1 MLKPLLAVMA
11 LGAVVGAAWPSGRSA
26 APSRVAAAA
35 SGPSAVPRETLLKR
49 HEDGHFYADVEVNGE
64 LVHFLIDT
72 GSTGVAL
79 TEEDAE
85 RVGLK
90 VSPAEYEPVGM
101 GAGGPIR
108 GKLVTLDRVSLDGKE
123 ARDVH
128 GAILQGATMSLLGQA
143 YLSKLGSVE
152 MSGDYMRLD

>member
-1 MLKPLLAVMA
+1 MLKPLLTVVG
-11 LGAVVGAAWPSGRSA
+11 LGAIVGAMWPSGHAA
-26 APSRVAAAA
+26 APARAAA
-35 SGPSAVPRETLLKR
+35 SAPGTPAVPRETLLKR

-72 GSTGVAL
+72 GATGVAL

-85 RVGLK
+85 RVGLHF
-90 VSPAEYEPVGM
+90 SPAEYEPVGM
-101 GAGGPIR
+101 GAAGPIR

-128 GAILQGATMSLLGQA
+128 GAILQGSTLSLLGQA

>member
-1 MLKPLLAVMA
+1 
-11 LGAVVGAAWPSGRSA
+11 
-26 APSRVAAAA
+26 
-35 SGPSAVPRETLLKR
+35 VPKETLLKR
-49 HEDGHFYADVEVNGE
+49 QDDGHFYADVEVNGQ

-72 GSTGVAL
+72 GATGVAL
-79 TEEDAE
+79 TEEDAR
-85 RVGLK
+85 RVGL
-90 VSPAEYEPVGM
+90 VFSPGEFEPVGM

-108 GKLVTLDRVSLDGKE
+108 GKVVTIDRVSLDGKE

-152 MSGDYMRLD
+152 MSGDYMRLS

>member
-1 MLKPLLAVMA
+1 MLKPLLCVIA
-11 LGAVVGAAWPSGRSA
+11 LGAGLGMMWPAGRPH
-26 APSRVAAAA
+26 APARAAAA
-35 SGPSAVPRETLLKR
+35 TARAVPKETLLKR

-72 GSTGVAL
+72 GATGVAL
-79 TEEDAE
+79 TEQDAE
-85 RVGLK
+85 RVGLHF
-90 VSPAEYEPVGM
+90 SPAEFEPVGM

-108 GKLVTLDRVSLDGKE
+108 GKVVTLDRVSLDGKE

-128 GAILQGATMSLLGQA
+128 GVILEGSTLSLLGQA
-143 YLSKLGSVE
+143 YLSKMGSVE

>member
-1 MLKPLLAVMA
+1 MLKPLLCVIA
-11 LGAVVGAAWPSGRSA
+11 LGAGIGMMWPAGHAHPPAR
-26 APSRVAAAA
+26 PAAATA
-35 SGPSAVPRETLLKR
+35 KAVPKETLLKR
-49 HEDGHFYADVEVNGE
+49 HDDGHFYADVEVNGE

-72 GSTGVAL
+72 GASGVAL
-79 TEEDAE
+79 TEEDAG
-85 RVGLK
+85 RVGLHF
-90 VSPAEYEPVGM
+90 SPAEYEPVGM

-128 GAILQGATMSLLGQA
+128 GAILQGSTISLLGQA
-143 YLSKLGSVE
+143 YLSKMGSVE

>member
-1 MLKPLLAVMA
+1 MLKPLLCVIA
-11 LGAVVGAAWPSGRSA
+11 LGAGVGMIWPAGRA
-26 APSRVAAAA
+26 HAPAKAAAA
-35 SGPSAVPRETLLKR
+35 AAAPKETLLKR

-72 GSTGVAL
+72 GASGVAL
-79 TEEDAE
+79 TEEDAA

-90 VSPAEYEPVGM
+90 VSPAEYEAVGM

-108 GKLVTLDRVSLDGKE
+108 GKLVTIDRVSLDGKE

-128 GAILQGATMSLLGQA
+128 GAILQGSTMSLLGQA

>member
-1 MLKPLLAVMA
+1 MLKPLLTVVG
-11 LGAVVGAAWPSGRSA
+11 LGAIVGAVWPSGHASA
-26 APSRVAAAA
+26 PAKAAA
-35 SGPSAVPRETLLKR
+35 SSPGTAAVPRETLLKR

-72 GSTGVAL
+72 GASGVAL

-85 RVGLK
+85 RVGLHF
-90 VSPAEYEPVGM
+90 SPSEYEPVGM
-101 GAGGPIR
+101 GAAGPIR

-128 GAILQGATMSLLGQA
+128 GAILQGSTLSLLGQA

>member
-1 MLKPLLAVMA
+1 MLKPLLCVVA
-11 LGAVVGAAWPSGRSA
+11 VGAGIGLAWPTGHPPAPAKA
-26 APSRVAAAA
+26 APANR
-35 SGPSAVPRETLLKR
+35 AVPRETLLQR
-49 HEDGHFYADVEVNGE
+49 HEDGHFYADVEVNGA

-72 GSTGVAL
+72 GASGVAL
-79 TEEDAE
+79 TEEDAR
-85 RVGLK
+85 RVGLAF
-90 VSPAEYEPVGM
+90 SPGEYEAVGM

-128 GAILQGATMSLLGQA
+128 GAILQGSTMSLLGQA
-143 YLSKLGSVE
+143 YLAKLGSVE